1 MSKMMISIY
10 LFDDDVN
17 NGFYVDDNINADF
30 ASVVA
35 QETDVTLQVFLTT
48 STRNSSLPVE
58 AASTAMQHLAGP
70 KVEVLLGVIRPF
82 RFPGDDVGSPCIQ
95 AQYEDGLV
103 DDFKK
108 TTVFLQ
114 KRRRGFFPSDYKL
127 RRTFLG

>member
-1 MSKMMISIY
+1 MMISIY

-30 ASVVA
+30 ASVAA

-82 RFPGDDVGSPCIQ
+82 RFPSDDVGSPCIQ

-103 DDFKK
+103 DDFKE
-108 TTVFLQ
+108 TTVFL
-114 KRRRGFFPSDYKL
+114 KKTKRGFFPSEH
-127 RRTFLG
+127 